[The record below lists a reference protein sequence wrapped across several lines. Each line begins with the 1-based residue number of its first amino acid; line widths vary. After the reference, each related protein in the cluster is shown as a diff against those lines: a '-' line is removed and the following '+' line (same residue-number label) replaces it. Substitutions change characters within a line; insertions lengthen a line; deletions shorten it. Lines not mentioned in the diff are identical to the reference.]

1 MSRHRRRW
9 RQRQRQVDPSRLVFI
24 DETWTKTNMTRLH
37 GWAPKGR
44 RLIDK
49 VPHGHWKTAT
59 FLAALRNDRIEAP
72 CLFDGPING
81 ERFLA
86 YVEQFLVPTLKRD
99 DIVILDNLGSHKAK
113 AVRAA
118 VKAAG
123 ARLLFLPKYSPD
135 LNPIEQLFSKLKALV
150 RKAAPRSLDAVSDAI
165 ANALA
170 AVPNSECANYFT
182 NSGYA
187 HN

>member
-37 GWAPKGR
+37 GWAPKGQ

-86 YVEQFLVPTLKRD
+86 YVEQFLIPTLKRD
-99 DIVILDNLGSHKAK
+99 DIVILDNLGSHKGK
-113 AVRAA
+113 AARAA
-118 VKAAG
+118 VKKAG
-123 ARLLFLPKYSPD
+123 ARLMFLPKYSPD
-135 LNPIEQLFSKLKALV
+135 LNPIEQLFSKVKGFV
-150 RKAAPRSLDAVSDAI
+150 RKAAPRSLDAVSDVI
-165 ANALA
+165 AKALA
-170 AVPNSECANYFT
+170 DVPPAECANYFK

-187 HN
+187 PN